1 MMYMIED
8 KLLKWKFKRGSR
20 EALQKIYEKYESYL
34 LTLATA
40 LLNDVNTAED
50 VVHDTFVSFAQSPE
64 KLKLEGSLKA
74 YLATC
79 LVNRARNEMRV
90 IKRRHDVLD
99 DVSLSSSDLN
109 GPERSA
115 VSKEGTQMLSL
126 VMAQIPYEQR
136 EVIMLHLQG
145 GMMFTQIA
153 KLQNVS
159 VNTIRSRYRYG
170 LEKLRSLLNSEVIE

>member
-1 MMYMIED
+1 MIED

-34 LTLATA
+34 LTLASA

-79 LVNRARNEMRV
+79 LVNRAR
-90 IKRRHDVLD
+90 
-99 DVSLSSSDLN
+99 
-109 GPERSA
+109 
-115 VSKEGTQMLSL
+115 
-126 VMAQIPYEQR
+126 
-136 EVIMLHLQG
+136 
-145 GMMFTQIA
+145 
-153 KLQNVS
+153 
-159 VNTIRSRYRYG
+159 
-170 LEKLRSLLNSEVIE
+170 